1 MSLPHQIGIH
11 TQDFKALEGVNQAF
25 LEKGLWM
32 AREKTI
38 QAYQTITSQLRE
50 GMSESEAR
58 RLIYTIFSDLG
69 CKKHWHKPHA
79 RFGSG
84 TLLSFNEG
92 LETGPSCALDQPAF
106 LDLGP
111 VWFDSETQLEYEG
124 DFGDTFVLGENSA
137 ATHCANACRNLFQEA
152 RKLWHKEPMTGYE
165 VYQFLKTRSSELGFI
180 LREDVCGHRV
190 GDFPHN
196 RHTKM
201 SLSETKFIPSK
212 SLWVLEVQILDPEK
226 RFGAFFE
233 DIL

>member
-1 MSLPHQIGIH
+1 MSLPHQLGIH
-11 TQDFKALEGVNQAF
+11 TQDIKVLEGVDPAF

-32 AREKTI
+32 ARQKTI
-38 QAYQTITSQLRE
+38 EAFQTIVPQLKE

-69 CKKHWHKPHA
+69 CNKHWHKPYA

-92 LETGPSCALDQPAF
+92 QETGPNFAFHQPGYF
-106 LDLGP
+106 DLGP
-111 VWFDSETQLEYEG
+111 VWYDSETQLEYEG
-124 DFGDTFVLGENSA
+124 DFGDTFIIGENSA
-137 ATHCANACRNLFQEA
+137 ADHCAKVCRALFQEA
-152 RKLWHKEPMTGYE
+152 RDLWHKEPKTGYE
-165 VYQFLKTRSSELGFI
+165 IYQFLKSQSSQLGFA

-196 RHTKM
+196 RFSKM
-201 SLSETKFIPSK
+201 NLSDTKFIPSQ
-212 SLWVLEVQILDPEK
+212 SLWVLEVQILDTES
-226 RFGAFFE
+226 RFGAFYE